1 MNRSNPPRPRCP
13 VCRAPKLPTM
23 LLCDGCFAAFRRI
36 KAAPGESHMEHT
48 YRLADWAIRRA
59 VRLERARVRKK
70 ALRTEAAPATNVT
83 EKEGCA
89 F

>member
-23 LLCDGCFAAFRRI
+23 LLCDGCYAAFERI
-36 KAAPGESHMEHT
+36 KAAPGESHNGRT

-59 VRLERARVRKK
+59 VRLERARAAAK
-70 ALRTEAAPATNVT
+70 ARRMVEQMTNWMA
-83 EKEGCA
+83 K
-89 F
+89 